1 MILTYI
7 TVNNTT
13 TTQKTIVMKN
23 VFLTTAFVLASFSTF
38 ATTNNNTNEI
48 VNTVAID
55 KEYKEISVDQ
65 VPQAVKDAV
74 AKDYAGA
81 TIAKAYVNTSKEYKL
96 ELTAGG
102 ESKTVFAD
110 ATGNWISKKVE

>member
-1 MILTYI
+1 
-7 TVNNTT
+7 
-13 TTQKTIVMKN
+13 MKN
-23 VFLTTAFVLASFSTF
+23 LFLTTAFVLATFSTF

-55 KEYKEISVDQ
+55 KDYKEISVDQ

-81 TIAKAYVNTSKEYKL
+81 TIAKAYVNSNKEYKL

-102 ESKTVFAD
+102 ESKKVFAD
-110 ATGNWISKKVE
+110 AAGNWISKDTIKKVE